1 MNASENTTAPQPE
14 VFHEYARHNMLRQIT
29 LAEIDM
35 KRATVAIGD
44 KEAQDLLKS
53 ASWHLYEAFRA
64 IGGWQWP

>member
-1 MNASENTTAPQPE
+1 MNASENTTTPQPE
-14 VFHEYARHNMLRQIT
+14 IFHEYARHNMLRQIT

-35 KRATVAIGD
+35 KRATVAFGD